1 MPCPHCKITII
12 KRSNNESAVSAAA
25 YQSGEKLFSDYD
37 QEQKY
42 YPYKNE
48 VAHKGILLPPHAPP
62 EYADRNT
69 LWNSAEAQEKQ
80 WNSQL
85 ARRFVLAI
93 PREIPPE
100 QHADL
105 IRDYCREFFVSKGMI
120 ADFAIHDKGDGN
132 PHAHI
137 LLTMRAMDEKG
148 KWLPKCRKVYD
159 LDGNG
164 ERIRLPSGRW
174 KSHKENTVDWN
185 DRKYAEIWRQGWA
198 DTANR
203 YLEANNRPERLDLRS
218 YARQGIDKIPT
229 VHMGPAACQMEK
241 KGIQTN
247 IGNLNRDI
255 KAANSLMQ
263 SIRQMVRHLKGWIAD
278 LKEKKAALMEALE
291 QTKEPTIPELLS
303 QYLELRSGQ
312 RADWTS
318 RGVNNFMRCHR
329 FDLVRCR
336 KPTRFPVTGPIVY
349 TIIHLPVYGSFLD
362 SFLHSAPSNYLTSL
376 DAAFCILAGNC
387 AQAIH
392 NSPFTGIVFR
402 FCILFADHTVHYILD
417 QPCVIMLVRAH
428 TVRQFIMEPPA
439 FITAASKPPDQV
451 TFLPSSRNFMHP
463 FPAVPVFQGAPAAWA
478 DTFFFTVD

>member
-1 MPCPHCKITII
+1 M
-12 KRSNNESAVSAAA
+12 
-25 YQSGEKLFSDYD
+25 
-37 QEQKY
+37 
-42 YPYKNE
+42 
-48 VAHKGILLPPHAPP
+48 
-62 EYADRNT
+62 
-69 LWNSAEAQEKQ
+69 
-80 WNSQL
+80 
-85 ARRFVLAI
+85 
-93 PREIPPE
+93 
-100 QHADL
+100 
-105 IRDYCREFFVSKGMI
+105 
-120 ADFAIHDKGDGN
+120 
-132 PHAHI
+132 
-137 LLTMRAMDEKG
+137 
-148 KWLPKCRKVYD
+148 
-159 LDGNG
+159 
-164 ERIRLPSGRW
+164 
-174 KSHKENTVDWN
+174 DWN
-185 DRKYAEIWRQGWA
+185 DQKYAEIWWQGWA

-203 YLEANNRPERLDLRS
+203 YLEANHRPERLDLRS

-229 VHMGPAACQMEK
+229 VHLGPAACQMEK

-247 IGNLNRDI
+247 VGNLNRDI

-392 NSPFTGIVFR
+392 NSQAARCIPDGLLFPSPF
-402 FCILFADHTVHYILD
+402 
-417 QPCVIMLVRAH
+417 
-428 TVRQFIMEPPA
+428 
-439 FITAASKPPDQV
+439 
-451 TFLPSSRNFMHP
+451 
-463 FPAVPVFQGAPAAWA
+463 
-478 DTFFFTVD
+478 